1 MGQVQR
7 LLKPSSAA
15 PPPTAGIHSLGVAGA
30 PELVCLF
37 LTSYYDPLQK
47 RPNVE
52 RNVYEPH
59 VPVAQRQRPSSV
71 LTFAPVSLASC
82 GPVGPSATGQEG
94 GRGWGEEWQR
104 KGLRARLWEQKD
116 PGWRHPLLCVTR
128 AATVTSLDLG
138 FLLGK
143 IAVVSTPPPA
153 PPRPLPS
160 WTRRRCAPKAS
171 ARAGER
177 SLGERL
183 LCFQC
188 WTDVRGQG
196 APGGATGPAGGPPAR
211 CGLQPA

>member
-1 MGQVQR
+1 MGQVQRR

-71 LTFAPVSLASC
+71 LTFGPVSLASC
-82 GPVGPSATGQEG
+82 GAVGPSATGQEG

-116 PGWRHPLLCVTR
+116 PGWCHPLLCVTR

-153 PPRPLPS
+153 PPQAPAQMDKETL
-160 WTRRRCAPKAS
+160 CA
-171 ARAGER
+171 
-177 SLGERL
+177 
-183 LCFQC
+183 
-188 WTDVRGQG
+188 
-196 APGGATGPAGGPPAR
+196 
-211 CGLQPA
+211 